1 MAGPLAND
9 LYAPRDRGRRE
20 DNVIPLINIVF
31 LLLVFYLLVGRLA
44 DPHGPQVDPPVS
56 GSEKPLERA
65 PVVLV
70 LEADHSL
77 SINGE
82 PVAFAALDAAL
93 APPRRNVVVKA
104 DREVKAAALD
114 RLFDALRAQQVTT
127 VTLYSK
133 PAEPR

>member
-1 MAGPLAND
+1 MAEPLANE
-9 LYAPRDRGRRE
+9 LYAPRDRDRRE

-31 LLLVFYLLVGRLA
+31 LLLVFYLLVGQFA

-70 LEADHSL
+70 LDADHSL
-77 SINGE
+77 SANGE
-82 PVAFAALDAAL
+82 PVAFDALDAVL
-93 APPRRNVVVKA
+93 TPPRQNVVVKA

-114 RLFDALRAQQVTT
+114 RLFDALRTQQITSI
-127 VTLYSK
+127 TLYSR
-133 PAEPR
+133 PPEPQ